1 VWVREET
8 MSVDLASPREVV
20 VVGAGPAGAF
30 ASRLLA
36 QAGVSTLL
44 VERKSFPRQK
54 VCGGCINAHAWS
66 ALEAAG
72 LSDRVRDA
80 GAQRIDAIR
89 LHHGGAAA
97 SIALP
102 KGVALSRAVFD
113 QVLVDAAVDAGCE
126 FVSETAVLVSPE
138 GTEPLREG
146 WRRVTLQRRHE
157 KPIATSAR
165 VVVVAD
171 GLSHSSLR
179 ECSGFRSRVSG
190 SARIGVGALLAQG
203 SVVTAPHTVTMAVG
217 RAGYVGTVDVEGGLV
232 NLAAAVD
239 AKALKAMGGPWQVV
253 AAILAESGLEPG
265 VRLEAAD
272 WAGTVALTRRLQR
285 PVARRVFVI
294 GDASGY
300 IEPFT
305 GEGIAW
311 AMAAARAV
319 VPFVRE
325 GLATWTDGLE
335 RRWLD
340 TVAGVFRR
348 DQRWCRVVSTVLRSS
363 WATHALVRTL
373 GPFPGLAR
381 PLVAHMTP
389 RPVSLSPLS
398 SSFW

>member
-1 VWVREET
+1 
-8 MSVDLASPREVV
+8 MAVDLALPREVL

-30 ASRLLA
+30 TARLLA
-36 QAGVSTLL
+36 LAGVSTTL
-44 VERKSFPRQK
+44 VERKSFPRPK
-54 VCGGCINAHAWS
+54 VCGGCLNAHAWS
-66 ALEAAG
+66 AIEAAG
-72 LSDRVRDA
+72 LSDRVRAA
-80 GAQRIDAIR
+80 GAQPIDAIE
-89 LHHGGAAA
+89 LHHAGAAA
-97 SIALP
+97 SMTLP
-102 KGVALSRAVFD
+102 LGVALSRRVLD

-126 FVSETAVLVSPE
+126 FLPETAVLVSPE
-138 GTEPLREG
+138 GTAPWRDG
-146 WRRVTLQRRHE
+146 WRRVTLQGRHE
-157 KPIATSAR
+157 KAVATAAR

-179 ECSGFRSRVSG
+179 ECSELRSRVSA
-190 SARIGVGALLAQG
+190 SARIGVGALLAHG
-203 SVVTAPHTVTMAVG
+203 SVLTAPRTITMAVG

-239 AKALKAMGGPWQVV
+239 AEALKSLDGPWRVV
-253 AAILAESGLEPG
+253 ASILTEAGLSPG
-265 VRLEAAD
+265 DGLSSAD
-272 WAGTVALTRRLQR
+272 WAGTVTLTRHLPR
-285 PVARRVFVI
+285 PIARRVFVI

-300 IEPFT
+300 VEPFT

-325 GLATWTDGLE
+325 GLGTWTDGLE

-340 TVAGVFRR
+340 TVAAVVRR

-363 WATHALVRTL
+363 WATHALVRVL

-389 RPVSLSPLS
+389 RSARSPPE
-398 SSFW
+398 

>member
-1 VWVREET
+1 MVF
-8 MSVDLASPREVV
+8 DLALPREVM

-30 ASRLLA
+30 TARLLA
-36 QAGVSTLL
+36 LAGVPTML
-44 VERKSFPRQK
+44 VERKTFPRPK

-66 ALEAAG
+66 AIEAAG
-72 LSDRVRDA
+72 LSDRVRAA
-80 GAQRIDAIR
+80 GAQPIDAIR
-89 LHHGGAAA
+89 LHHAGAGA

-102 KGVALSRAVFD
+102 AGVALSRAVLD

-126 FVSETAVLVSPE
+126 FVPDTAALVSPE
-138 GTEPLREG
+138 GPMPWRDG
-146 WRRVTLQRRHE
+146 WRRVTLQRRHD
-157 KPIATSAR
+157 KPVATAAR

-179 ECSGFRSRVSG
+179 QCSDLRSRVST
-190 SARIGVGALLAQG
+190 SARIGVGALLARG
-203 SVVTAPHTVTMAVG
+203 SVVTAPRTITMAVG

-239 AKALKAMGGPWQVV
+239 AATLKSVDGPWRVV
-253 AAILAESGLEPG
+253 SSILTAAGLAPGDGLEF
-265 VRLEAAD
+265 AD
-272 WAGTVALTRRLQR
+272 WSGTVTLTRSLPR

-300 IEPFT
+300 VEPFT

-325 GLATWTDGLE
+325 GLASWTDGLE

-340 TVAGVFRR
+340 TITAVVRR
-348 DQRWCRVVSTVLRSS
+348 DQRWCRVVSAVLRSS

-389 RPVSLSPLS
+389 RPVRAC
-398 SSFW
+398 